1 MDFIELIKFIGAI
14 RFHVFKGSEASELP
28 ENQSNKQLLSQD
40 KFSQDLFHKANIEQI
55 RNMFG
60 IILNMIQRRNKT

>member
-14 RFHVFKGSEASELP
+14 RFHVFKGSEASEPP
-28 ENQSNKQLLSQD
+28 ENQSNKKLLSQD
-40 KFSQDLFHKANIEQI
+40 KFKDLFHKSNVEQI
-55 RNMFG
+55 RNMIG

>member
-28 ENQSNKQLLSQD
+28 ENQSNKNLLS
-40 KFSQDLFHKANIEQI
+40 SQGPEEF
-55 RNMFG
+55 RV
-60 IILNMIQRRNKT
+60 NK

>member
-55 RNMFG
+55 RNMIG
-60 IILNMIQRRNKT
+60 IILKVPIT